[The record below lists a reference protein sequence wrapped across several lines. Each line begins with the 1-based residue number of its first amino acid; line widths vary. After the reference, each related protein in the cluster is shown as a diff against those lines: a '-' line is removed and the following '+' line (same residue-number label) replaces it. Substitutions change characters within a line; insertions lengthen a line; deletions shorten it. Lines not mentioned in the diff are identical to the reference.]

1 MFNCFW
7 FRAMYQPRHDLIRT
21 LDHVVLFCAQESV
34 RKMTISGRLCLS
46 VQEFSS
52 LFPPLCVKS
61 HKELRAT
68 SVPAKHINCQSPQP
82 WKGKLLTA
90 ISLNLICMNLFD
102 LQRDWLIPIPLC
114 RIVGQFSA
122 GQFGTGQFGTGQ
134 FGTRQFGTKIIKRTI
149 WHQDNKSAQF
159 GTKIIKMDNLAPGQ
173 IGTGQFGPRTIRHQ
187 TFEMIKLN
195 LKKHF
200 WQHFGQKFSFGV
212 IVCPF
217 GHKYG

>member
-7 FRAMYQPRHDLIRT
+7 FRAMYQPCHDLIRT

-90 ISLNLICMNLFD
+90 ISLNLIWINLFD
-102 LQRDWLIPIPLC
+102 LQRDRLIPIPIC
-114 RIVGQFSA
+114 RPTFRWAHSLE
-122 GQFGTGQFGTGQ
+122 F
-134 FGTRQFGTKIIKRTI
+134 RKRSS
-149 WHQDNKSAQF
+149 KF
-159 GTKIIKMDNLAPGQ
+159 L
-173 IGTGQFGPRTIRHQ
+173 R
-187 TFEMIKLN
+187 
-195 LKKHF
+195 KKVCF
-200 WQHFGQKFSFGV
+200 QHRRCSSS
-212 IVCPF
+212 
-217 GHKYG
+217 

>member
-21 LDHVVLFCAQESV
+21 LYHVVLFCAQESV

-52 LFPPLCVKS
+52 LFPALCVKS

-90 ISLNLICMNLFD
+90 ISLNLICINLFD
-102 LQRDWLIPIPLC
+102 LQRDWLIPIPIC
-114 RIVGQFSA
+114 RPTFRWAHSLEFRKRSSKFLRKKVCFQ
-122 GQFGTGQFGTGQ
+122 Q
-134 FGTRQFGTKIIKRTI
+134 KKCLII
-149 WHQDNKSAQF
+149 QGGLFLLVSKS
-159 GTKIIKMDNLAPGQ
+159 
-173 IGTGQFGPRTIRHQ
+173 
-187 TFEMIKLN
+187 
-195 LKKHF
+195 
-200 WQHFGQKFSFGV
+200 
-212 IVCPF
+212 
-217 GHKYG
+217 

>member
-1 MFNCFW
+1 
-7 FRAMYQPRHDLIRT
+7 MYQPRHDLIRT

-90 ISLNLICMNLFD
+90 ISLNLICINLFD
-102 LQRDWLIPIPLC
+102 LQRDWLIPIPIC
-114 RIVGQFSA
+114 RPTFRWAHSLEFRKRSSKFLRKKVCFQQKMPYYTGWSFFTGFKKLVSA
-122 GQFGTGQFGTGQ
+122 CWVW
-134 FGTRQFGTKIIKRTI
+134 KKLVSPIILYI
-149 WHQDNKSAQF
+149 LH
-159 GTKIIKMDNLAPGQ
+159 IYI
-173 IGTGQFGPRTIRHQ
+173 
-187 TFEMIKLN
+187 
-195 LKKHF
+195 
-200 WQHFGQKFSFGV
+200 
-212 IVCPF
+212 
-217 GHKYG
+217 

>member
-7 FRAMYQPRHDLIRT
+7 FRAMYQPCHDLIRT

-90 ISLNLICMNLFD
+90 ISLNFD
-102 LQRDWLIPIPLC
+102 LYKSIWFTKRLINSYSHLQAYIQ
-114 RIVGQFSA
+114 VGTFSWVQEAVKQIIEKKGLFSA
-122 GQFGTGQFGTGQ
+122 PQV
-134 FGTRQFGTKIIKRTI
+134 
-149 WHQDNKSAQF
+149 
-159 GTKIIKMDNLAPGQ
+159 L
-173 IGTGQFGPRTIRHQ
+173 
-187 TFEMIKLN
+187 
-195 LKKHF
+195 
-200 WQHFGQKFSFGV
+200 
-212 IVCPF
+212 
-217 GHKYG
+217 

>member
-90 ISLNLICMNLFD
+90 ISLNFD
-102 LQRDWLIPIPLC
+102 LYKSIWFTKRLINSYSHLQAYIQVGTFSWVQEAVKQILEKKRSVFSTAGALVVKHGKNRECCPGHSL
-114 RIVGQFSA
+114 IVN
-122 GQFGTGQFGTGQ
+122 
-134 FGTRQFGTKIIKRTI
+134 
-149 WHQDNKSAQF
+149 H
-159 GTKIIKMDNLAPGQ
+159 
-173 IGTGQFGPRTIRHQ
+173 
-187 TFEMIKLN
+187 
-195 LKKHF
+195 
-200 WQHFGQKFSFGV
+200 
-212 IVCPF
+212 
-217 GHKYG
+217 